1 MPRIAFS
8 PNILSHVTIE
18 VSKVSGESVIE
29 VLESV
34 FAVHPRLRGYLF
46 DDDGSVRKHI
56 AMIVNGEPIQ
66 DRTHLTDPMSPDD
79 ELFIMQALS
88 GG

>member
-8 PNILSHVTIE
+8 PNILSHVTVE
-18 VSKVSGESVIE
+18 VAEVTGETVIE

-46 DDDGSVRKHI
+46 DDDGAVRKHI
-56 AMIVNGEPIQ
+56 AMIVNGEPIH
-66 DRTHLTDPMSPDD
+66 DRTHLSDPVAAGD
-79 ELFIMQALS
+79 ELFVMQALS

>member
-18 VSKVSGESVIE
+18 VSEVSGESVIE